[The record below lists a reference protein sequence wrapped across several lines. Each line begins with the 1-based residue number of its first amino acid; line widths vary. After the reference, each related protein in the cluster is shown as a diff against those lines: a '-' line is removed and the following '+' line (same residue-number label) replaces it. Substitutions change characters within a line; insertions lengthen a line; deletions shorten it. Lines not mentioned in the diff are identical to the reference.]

1 MKYAYFPGCSLD
13 SSARDYDE
21 SARAVMTALGIELQ
35 ELSDWNCCGGAAVSS
50 VEPDLA
56 LAFSA
61 RNISLAE
68 EMHLPLATSCAACYT
83 NLRRARTVV
92 TSKTPAGQ
100 RIRESLA
107 EVNRKVTGESEV
119 THLLEIIG
127 KEIGVKQLKA
137 QVKKPLTDLK
147 VAAYYGCQLGRPGG
161 GFVHPEIPTEL
172 DDIIGALGATPVA
185 WKSKVRCCGATT
197 LVTKEEAAIGLV
209 DDILADAEA
218 SGAAIIATACPLC
231 QMNLDAY
238 QSRVNTLTGKQH
250 KIPVVYFTQLM
261 EIALGLPVKFDF
273 NFVKPEPAL
282 REVLK

>member
-1 MKYAYFPGCSLD
+1 MRYAYFPGCSLD

-21 SARAVMTALGIELQ
+21 SARAVMTALGVELE

-61 RNISLAE
+61 RNIALAE
-68 EMHLPLATSCAACYT
+68 EKHLPLATACAACYT
-83 NLRRARTVV
+83 NLRRARSVV
-92 TSKTPAGQ
+92 TSKTPSGK
-100 RIRESLA
+100 RVRESLA
-107 EVNRKVTGESEV
+107 EVGRKVTGESEV
-119 THLLEIIG
+119 HHLLEIIVRDL
-127 KEIGVKQLKA
+127 GVKELKA
-137 QVKKPLTDLK
+137 KVQKPLTGLK

-172 DDIIGALGATPVA
+172 DDVLSALGAEPVP

-197 LVTKEEAAIGLV
+197 LVTKEEAAAGLV

-218 SGAAIIATACPLC
+218 HGAALIVTACPLC

-238 QSRVNTLTGKQH
+238 QSRVNQVTGKQH
-250 KIPVVYFTQLM
+250 HIPVVYFTQLM
-261 EIALGLPVKFDF
+261 QLALGLPAKFDF